1 MIVLDDF
8 TPCPTW
14 PPLDGGRVD
23 TLRLE
28 WLSDER
34 FTSVDVMVAEDTS
47 VVIAVK
53 K

>member
-14 PPLDGGRVD
+14 PPVEAGRVD
-23 TLRLE
+23 SLRLE